1 MNDCTTIEFEEII
14 EMFSPKINKCIQNTP
29 FQERENIEQEI
40 KIKILEKIPVL
51 QDITAPTFFDFIEQS
66 NTSPNLQSE

>member
-1 MNDCTTIEFEEII
+1 MNNCTTIEFEEII

-40 KIKILEKIPVL
+40 KIKILEKSL
-51 QDITAPTFFDFIEQS
+51 SYKKLLHLLF
-66 NTSPNLQSE
+66 

>member
-1 MNDCTTIEFEEII
+1 MIERGF
-14 EMFSPKINKCIQNTP
+14 PLRLNKCIQNTP

-51 QDITAPTFFDFIEQS
+51 QEITAPTFFDFIEQ
-66 NTSPNLQSE
+66 NYTSPNLQSK

>member
-1 MNDCTTIEFEEII
+1 MNNCTTIEFEEII

-29 FQERENIEQEI
+29 FQEENIEQEI

-51 QDITAPTFFDFIEQS
+51 QEITAPTFL
-66 NTSPNLQSE
+66 TL